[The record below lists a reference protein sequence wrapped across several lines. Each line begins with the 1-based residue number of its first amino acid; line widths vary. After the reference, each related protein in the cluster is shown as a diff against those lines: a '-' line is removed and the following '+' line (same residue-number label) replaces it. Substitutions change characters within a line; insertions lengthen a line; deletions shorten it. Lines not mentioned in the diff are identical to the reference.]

1 MQFLEFLDRYGKQMT
16 TLLMFVTTLINTPLE
31 VSGLNEKKMA
41 KIYHHLTKYGVCAQT
56 VVCVPINCLEYSRD
70 SLPWLPNHSL

>member
-31 VSGLNEKKMA
+31 VSGLNEKKWP
-41 KIYHHLTKYGVCAQT
+41 KSITT
-56 VVCVPINCLEYSRD
+56 S
-70 SLPWLPNHSL
+70 PNMGFVLRQ